1 MTATSRLTREQPFC
15 HACIQLVDSVNDIG
29 ECSCCA
35 ERYAFWPPEWRPAI
49 CAPRKAVAG
58 GCQPTALERRDDPRQ
73 GDTAMRGGCLTCGWL
88 GPVRPGHYDEQ
99 GAIEDAHD
107 HAFPGW
113 RDLPIV
119 PHVARLGNDQ
129 RESKQ
134 LAKLAEHVRLI
145 YPTGWLERGGPIRT
159 LRRPMGTRHVPGYA
173 PTGLGYDMCA
183 GVECEPAQLPQ
194 TEQMA
199 LFT

>member
-1 MTATSRLTREQPFC
+1 
-15 HACIQLVDSVNDIG
+15 
-29 ECSCCA
+29 
-35 ERYAFWPPEWRPAI
+35 
-49 CAPRKAVAG
+49 
-58 GCQPTALERRDDPRQ
+58 
-73 GDTAMRGGCLTCGWL
+73 MRGGCLTCGWL

-119 PHVARLGNDQ
+119 PRVARLGNDQ

-159 LRRPMGTRHVPGYA
+159 LRRAMGTRHVPGYA

-183 GVECEPAQLPQ
+183 GVECERPQGPQ